1 MASRSAEPHVGVGA
15 KPVSIGK
22 SIKAPTDP
30 TGGKS
35 VSKSGSYKK

>member
-1 MASRSAEPHVGVGA
+1 MKGKMAEPHVGFG
-15 KPVSIGK
+15 KPQKMGK
-22 SIKAPTDP
+22 SIVTPSDP

>member
-1 MASRSAEPHVGVGA
+1 MANKSAEPRVGFG
-15 KPVSIGK
+15 KPQKMGK
-22 SIKAPTDP
+22 SICTPSDP